1 MVWNVHRIFKIK
13 VRDPKEISDMQ
24 ANNYSGLSPL
34 TSSESGIPSPVS
46 WG

>member
-1 MVWNVHRIFKIK
+1 MCTEFLRLK
-13 VRDPKEISDMQ
+13 VRDLKEISDMQ

-34 TSSESGIPSPVS
+34 TSSESGIPSPMS